1 MMSLLEIEDLH
12 TYFYTSDGVIKA
24 VEGINL
30 RIDSSETVSLV
41 GESGSGKTLT
51 ALSIMRLVPHP
62 GKIIKGK
69 ILFLNNGGNVDLLS
83 ISEEDIRNIR
93 GKKISMIFQEPFTS
107 LNPVFSIGYQIAEVV
122 RLHLKLKGNDMI
134 NKVKESLNLVGI
146 PDINRI
152 IKSYPHE
159 LSGGMRQRVMIAM
172 ALVSNPKLLIA
183 DEPTTALD
191 VTIQAQILEL
201 ISDIKTKLNLSVLLI
216 THDLGIVKEISDKVV
231 IMYAGKIVEVAK
243 KREIFENPLHP
254 YTVGLLKSVPDINK
268 VEKRLYTI
276 KGSIPHPLEFPS
288 GCRFN
293 PRCPEAMDICKIK
306 EPVETKISETH
317 LVRCFKYGK

>member
-276 KGSIPHPLEFPS
+276 KGSIPNPLEFPS